1 LNLTE
6 LAYKRDK
13 VFWLVALQTAVFGIF
28 MGGFGPALP
37 LLQEDQRTSGAIAGL
52 HGTALGVASIIAGY
66 LNAPLVHKYGRY
78 RSIWLGLVIFNLGA
92 MSFIALPQ
100 VWQTIPSILFAGIGL
115 SITVNNAMTYLTS
128 HYKDNSARAVSQA
141 NGVNSSFVLIGN
153 FIIGTIAGTQFSW
166 RLGLL
171 ICLPFAIIL
180 YLTLGKNHKVEHI
193 PDQSG
198 RQKGS
203 LPLKYWLSWIGL
215 MFCIAAEFA
224 IAFWAAALLREKTDL
239 DAATSTTLVL
249 AYPLGMMI
257 GRWFGTYVFP
267 NLDIDER
274 LKLIIALQGLSFFL
288 FWGSEVIIVSFIALF
303 FVGLGT
309 SMQFALSTLRLL
321 RFGWKKPDLAMG
333 KSSLSAGI
341 AIGLSPLL
349 LGYLADLFGIVKGF
363 LLVPILITIA
373 FSIVALLPS
382 KKADVEKK

>member
-1 LNLTE
+1 MTE
-6 LAYKRDK
+6 LVYKRDK

-28 MGGFGPALP
+28 MGGLGPALP
-37 LLQEDQRTSGAIAGL
+37 LLQEDQGTSGAIAGL

>member
-1 LNLTE
+1 MTE
-6 LAYKRDK
+6 LVYKRDK

-37 LLQEDQRTSGAIAGL
+37 LLQEDQGTSGAIAGL

-274 LKLIIALQGLSFFL
+274 LKLIIALQGFSFFL

-321 RFGWKKPDLAMG
+321 RFGWRKPDLAMG

>member
-1 LNLTE
+1 MTE
-6 LAYKRDK
+6 LVYKRDK

-37 LLQEDQRTSGAIAGL
+37 LLQEDQGTSGAIAGL

-274 LKLIIALQGLSFFL
+274 LKLIIALQGFSFFL

>member
-1 LNLTE
+1 MTE